1 MNTSIQGAH
10 HKGTLFKNQAKLAA
24 FFAPLSTVSRR
35 LDAEVISEGF
45 SSGHF
50 DIIDLGS
57 VFSAAFNIGE
67 GIMAIVRF
75 AASLMVGL
83 AIMLGMPLQAQ
94 QSNPENEYFWPG
106 ADYDPAVPT
115 VKDVLG
121 YSSGE
126 KITTHADMLRY
137 MRALADTAPDKM
149 RIMPYGQSWEGREL
163 IYIAIS
169 SANNISRLDDVKAGM
184 QALGDP
190 RTTSDNEAAQLIN
203 DLPASTWLA
212 YSVHGNEISSTDAA
226 MMTAYHLL
234 ASRADERV
242 AAILNNSI
250 AFINPLQNP
259 DGRDR
264 FIHRFRT
271 AKGREADS
279 DPASAE
285 HNEPWP
291 SGRTNHYLFDMNRD
305 WIVLTQPEIQGQ
317 VKALQEWYPLVFVD
331 LHEMGGNS
339 TYYFAPEAVPYNP
352 HLSSG
357 QRDSLF
363 LFGRTNAKW
372 FDKFGFDY
380 FTRDVYDAFY
390 PGYGASW
397 PAYYGAVSM
406 TYEQASSR
414 GLVYRRYDGTE
425 LPYAQTVRQ
434 HFITSMGTLETTA
447 TNRQALLQNFF
458 DYQKSAIA
466 EGRADRENRSFIFPA
481 TRDKAA
487 NQKLAS
493 LLVEQG
499 IEVKQA
505 NADFRACNVNYGA
518 GAYFVDAAQPR
529 KRMIRTL
536 LDPQV
541 DMETDFVAEQ
551 ERRRAKNLDHDI
563 YDVTAWSLPIMFNV
577 DMNVCGRAVDVASTD
592 VTPDR
597 IGAGSLNTTDATV
610 AYLVPW
616 GDMAAGR
623 FLASALREGL
633 DVKII
638 DEGFSLGGRS
648 YSAGTLIIDV
658 ARNDDSLGSVVES
671 LVRRTGAEVVGID
684 NSWVDAGMDLGS
696 RAVNRLPAPKVAM
709 LWDEPT
715 SQYAAGN
722 TRFMIEHQIGYPVT
736 VVRTADFR
744 RLRLNR
750 YQVLIM
756 PSSFGSY
763 SRALGESGAKK
774 LDAWVRDGGVLIGT
788 GTALRYLADD
798 KVDLLS
804 IRRENQ
810 VKEDVA
816 EDKSEGNTVDGTLFT
831 SEEEMRN
838 AIEPANERPDSVP
851 GAFAS
856 ASVDADHW
864 LASGVHSD
872 LNVLVR
878 GSDIYTPTKLNSGT
892 NVAWFKSADDLLK
905 SGLLWEENRKQLAF
919 KPFVV
924 VENRGNGMVIGF
936 TQDPTVRAYLDG
948 LNLIFTNAIFH
959 GAAQARPLR

>member
-1 MNTSIQGAH
+1 MFIFRIFTA
-10 HKGTLFKNQAKLAA
+10 AAAAA
-24 FFAPLSTVSRR
+24 FL
-35 LDAEVISEGF
+35 L
-45 SSGHF
+45 
-50 DIIDLGS
+50 LGS
-57 VFSAAFNIGE
+57 AVS
-67 GIMAIVRF
+67 
-75 AASLMVGL
+75 
-83 AIMLGMPLQAQ
+83 AQ
-94 QSNPENEYFWPG
+94 QGNPENEYFWPG
-106 ADYDPAVPT
+106 ANYDPAIPT

-126 KITTHADMLRY
+126 RITTHSDMLRY
-137 MRALADTAPDKM
+137 MNALMEASPAKM
-149 RIMPYGQSWEGREL
+149 RMMQYGQSWEGRDL
-163 IYIAIS
+163 VYFAIS
-169 SANNISRLDDVKAGM
+169 SEDNIASLETFKAGM
-184 QALGDP
+184 QALSDP
-190 RTTSDNEAAQLIN
+190 RVTSDAEATRLIN
-203 DLPASTWLA
+203 DMPASTWLA
-212 YSVHGNEISSTDAA
+212 YSIHGNEISSTDAA

-234 ASRADERV
+234 AARGDDRV
-242 AAILNNSI
+242 PDILSNSVV
-250 AFINPLQNP
+250 FLNPLQNP

-271 AKGREADS
+271 AKGLVADS

-305 WIVLTQPEIQGQ
+305 YIVLTQPETQGH

-339 TYYFAPEAVPYNP
+339 TYYFAPEAIPFNP
-352 HLSSG
+352 HLAKN

-363 LFGRTNAKW
+363 LFGKTNAKW

-397 PAYYGAVSM
+397 PAYYGAISM

-425 LPYAQTVRQ
+425 LPFAQTVRQ
-434 HFITSMGTLETTA
+434 HFITSMGTAETTA

-458 DYQKSAIA
+458 DYQKTAIA
-466 EGRADRENRSFIFPA
+466 EGRADRENRSYIFPA

-487 NQKLAS
+487 NRKLAS
-493 LLVEQG
+493 LLAEQG
-499 IEVKQA
+499 IEVGQA
-505 NADFRACNVNYGA
+505 TADFRACGTEYGA
-518 GAYFVDAAQPR
+518 GAFVVDAAQPR

-541 DMETDFVAEQ
+541 DMEADFVAEQ
-551 ERRRAKNLDHDI
+551 ERRRAKNIDHDI
-563 YDVTAWSLPIMFNV
+563 YDVTAWSLPVMFNV
-577 DMNVCGRAVDVASTD
+577 DMNICGRAVDVASNP
-592 VTPDR
+592 VEQDR
-597 IGAGSLNTTDATV
+597 IGSGSINTSAASV

-623 FLASALREGL
+623 FLSSALQNDL

-638 DEGFSLGGRS
+638 DEDFTLGGRS
-648 YSAGTLIIDV
+648 YSAGTLILDV
-658 ARNDDSLGSVVES
+658 SRNPENVGDTVASLS
-671 LVRRTGAEVVGID
+671 RATGAEVVGID
-684 NSWVDAGMDLGS
+684 DSWVDAGMDLGS

-722 TRFMIEHQIGYPVT
+722 TRFVIEQQIGYPVT
-736 VVRTADFR
+736 VVRTPDFG
-744 RLRLNR
+744 RLRLDR

-763 SRALGESGAKK
+763 ARTLGDSGAKK

-798 KVDLLS
+798 KVNLLS

-810 VKEDVA
+810 VKENVSDDEA
-816 EDKSEGNTVDGTLFT
+816 KGNTVDGTLFT
-831 SEEEMRN
+831 SLEDMKN

-856 ASVDADHW
+856 ASVDKDHW
-864 LASGVHSD
+864 LASGVSED
-872 LNVLVR
+872 LNVLIR
-878 GSDIYTPTKLNSGT
+878 GSDIYTPSKLNTGT
-892 NVAWFKSADDLLK
+892 NVAWFKGADELVA

-924 VENRGNGMVIGF
+924 VEDRGNGMVIGF

>member
-1 MNTSIQGAH
+1 
-10 HKGTLFKNQAKLAA
+10 
-24 FFAPLSTVSRR
+24 
-35 LDAEVISEGF
+35 
-45 SSGHF
+45 
-50 DIIDLGS
+50 
-57 VFSAAFNIGE
+57 
-67 GIMAIVRF
+67 MAIVRF
-75 AASLMVGL
+75 AASLLLGL
-83 AIMLGMPLQAQ
+83 ALLLGMPVQAQ

-106 ADYDPAVPT
+106 ANYDPAVPT
-115 VKDVLG
+115 VKDILG

-137 MRALADTAPDKM
+137 LRALENTAPDKM
-149 RIMPYGQSWEGREL
+149 RIMPYGQTWEGREL

-169 SANNISRLDDVKAGM
+169 SAGNINRLDEVKSGM
-184 QALGDP
+184 HALGDP
-190 RTTSDNEAAQLIN
+190 RETSDTEAAQLIN

-234 ASRADERV
+234 ASRADDRV
-242 AAILNNSI
+242 PSILDNSI
-250 AFINPLQNP
+250 VFINPLQNP

-271 AKGREADS
+271 ANGLEADS

-305 WIVLTQPEIQGQ
+305 WIVLTQPETQGHS
-317 VKALQEWYPLVFVD
+317 KALQEWYPLVFVD

-339 TYYFAPEAVPYNP
+339 TYYFAPEAIPYNP
-352 HLSSG
+352 HLAQS

-363 LFGRTNAKW
+363 LFGKTNAKW

-397 PAYYGAVSM
+397 PAYYGAVAM

-447 TNRQALLQNFF
+447 TNREALLQNFF

-466 EGRADRENRSFIFPA
+466 EGRADRENRSYIFPA
-481 TRDKAA
+481 SRDSAA
-487 NQKLAS
+487 NRKLVS
-493 LLVEQG
+493 LLAEQG
-499 IEVKQA
+499 IEVNEA
-505 NADFRACNVNYGA
+505 TEDFRACNVNYNA
-518 GAYFVDAAQPR
+518 GAFFVDAAQPR

-541 DMETDFVAEQ
+541 DMEAEFVAEQ
-551 ERRRAKNLDHDI
+551 ERKRAKNIGHDI
-563 YDVTAWSLPIMFNV
+563 YDVTAWALPVMFNV
-577 DMNVCGRAVDVASTD
+577 DMNICGRAVDAAANRV
-592 VTPDR
+592 VPDR
-597 IGAGSLNTTDATV
+597 IGEGSLNTTTASV

-623 FLASALREGL
+623 FLASALRAGL

-638 DEGFSLGGRS
+638 DEGFTLGGRA
-648 YSAGTLIIDV
+648 YSAGTLILDA
-658 ARNDDSLGSVVES
+658 ARNPDDLGAQVAE
-671 LVRRTGAEVVGID
+671 LVQATGAEAIGID
-684 NSWVDAGMDLGS
+684 DSWVDAGMDLGS
-696 RAVNRLPAPKVAM
+696 RAVNRLPAPKVAI

-722 TRFMIEHQIGYPVT
+722 TRFMIERQIGYPVT
-736 VVRTADFR
+736 AVRTADFG
-744 RLRLNR
+744 RLRLDR
-750 YQVLIM
+750 YQVLII

-763 SRALGESGAKK
+763 GRALGERGAKK

-788 GTALRYLADD
+788 GSALRYLADD
-798 KVDLLS
+798 EVNLLS

-810 VKEDVA
+810 VKEDVS

-831 SEEEMRN
+831 TEAEMR
-838 AIEPANERPDSVP
+838 AALEPANERPDSVP
-851 GAFAS
+851 GAFAA
-856 ASVDADHW
+856 ASVDKGHW
-864 LASGVHSD
+864 LASGVSD
-872 LNVLVR
+872 ELNVLIR
-878 GSDIYTPTKLNSGT
+878 GGDIYTPSKLNSGT
-892 NVAWFKSADDLLK
+892 NVAWFKGADELLA
-905 SGLLWEENRKQLAF
+905 SGHLWEENRKQLAF

-924 VENRGNGMVIGF
+924 VENRGSGMVIGF

>member
-1 MNTSIQGAH
+1 
-10 HKGTLFKNQAKLAA
+10 
-24 FFAPLSTVSRR
+24 
-35 LDAEVISEGF
+35 
-45 SSGHF
+45 
-50 DIIDLGS
+50 
-57 VFSAAFNIGE
+57 
-67 GIMAIVRF
+67 MAIVRF
-75 AASLMVGL
+75 IAAIL
-83 AIMLGMPLQAQ
+83 AGTIIMFASAVSAQ
-94 QSNPENEYFWPG
+94 QGNPENDYYWPG
-106 ADYDPAVPT
+106 ANYDPAVPT

-126 KITTHADMLRY
+126 KITTHADMMRY
-137 MRALADTAPDKM
+137 LQALAEFAPNQV
-149 RIMPYGQSWEGREL
+149 RTWSYGQSWEGRDL
-163 IYIAIS
+163 IYMALSSEANIA
-169 SANNISRLDDVKAGM
+169 RLDEFKAGM
-184 QALGDP
+184 QALSDP
-190 RTTSDNEAAQLIN
+190 RQTSDAEAARLIESM
-203 DLPASTWLA
+203 PASTWLA

-226 MMTAYHLL
+226 MMTTYHLL
-234 ASRADERV
+234 AARNDDRV
-242 AAILNNSI
+242 PSILENSVV
-250 AFINPLQNP
+250 FINPLQNP

-271 AKGREADS
+271 AKGLEADS

-305 WIVLTQPEIQGQ
+305 WIVLTQPGTQGH

-352 HLSSG
+352 HLSNG

-397 PAYYGAVSM
+397 PAYYGAISM
-406 TYEQASSR
+406 TYEQASAR

-425 LPYAQTVRQ
+425 LPFAQTVRQ

-458 DYQKSAIA
+458 DYQKTAIE

-487 NQKLAS
+487 NQKLMS

-499 IEVKQA
+499 IEVQQA
-505 NADFRACNVNYGA
+505 TGNFRACNVNYGA

-536 LDPQV
+536 LDPHV
-541 DMETDFVAEQ
+541 DMEAEFVAEQ
-551 ERRRAKNLDHDI
+551 ERLRQKNISHNI

-577 DMNVCGRAVDVASTD
+577 DMNICGRAVDTASTR
-592 VTPDR
+592 VEPGR
-597 IGAGSLNTTDATV
+597 IGAGNLNTTTANV

-623 FLASALREGL
+623 FLAAALREGL
-633 DVKII
+633 DLKII
-638 DEGFSLGGRS
+638 DEGFTLGGRT

-658 ARNDDSLGSVVES
+658 ARNPDNLGATIEG
-671 LVRRTGAEVVGID
+671 LVRRTGAEVVGVD
-684 NSWVDAGMDLGS
+684 GSWVDAGMDLGS
-696 RAVNRLPAPKVAM
+696 RATNRVIAPKIAM

-736 VVRTADFR
+736 VVRTGDFN
-744 RLRLNR
+744 RLRLDR
-750 YQVLIM
+750 YQVFIL

-763 SRALGESGAKK
+763 SSALGESGAKK
-774 LDAWVRDGGVLIGT
+774 LDAWVRNGGVLIGT
-788 GTALRYLADD
+788 GSALRYLADE
-798 KVDLLS
+798 KVNLLS

-810 VKEDVA
+810 VKEDVSDAKA
-816 EDKSEGNTVDGTLFT
+816 ESSVVDGTLYT
-831 SEEEMRN
+831 SEEQMRN
-838 AIEPANERPDSVP
+838 ALEPAKERPDSVP
-851 GAFAS
+851 GAFAI
-856 ASVDADHW
+856 AGVDKDHW
-864 LASGVHSD
+864 LASGVAEN

-878 GSDIYTPTKLNSGT
+878 GSDIYTPSKLNDGT
-892 NVAWFKSADDLLK
+892 NVAWFKGPNELHA
-905 SGLLWEENRKQLAF
+905 SGLLWEENRKQLAY

-924 VENRGNGMVIGF
+924 VEDRGYGMVIGF
-936 TQDPTVRAYLDG
+936 TQDPAVRAYLDG

-959 GAAQARPLR
+959 GAAQARPVR

>member
-1 MNTSIQGAH
+1 
-10 HKGTLFKNQAKLAA
+10 
-24 FFAPLSTVSRR
+24 
-35 LDAEVISEGF
+35 
-45 SSGHF
+45 
-50 DIIDLGS
+50 
-57 VFSAAFNIGE
+57 
-67 GIMAIVRF
+67 MAIVRL
-75 AASLMVGL
+75 AAAIL
-83 AIMLGMPLQAQ
+83 AGAIFMLTGAVSAQ
-94 QSNPENEYFWPG
+94 QSNPENDYYWPG
-106 ADYDPAVPT
+106 ANYDPAVPT

-121 YSSGE
+121 YSTGE
-126 KITTHADMLRY
+126 KITTHADMMRY
-137 MRALADTAPDKM
+137 LQALADFAPNKV
-149 RIMPYGQSWEGREL
+149 RTWSYGQSWEGRDL
-163 IYIAIS
+163 IYMALSSEENIAQ
-169 SANNISRLDDVKAGM
+169 LDDFKAGM
-184 QALGDP
+184 QALSDP
-190 RTTSDNEAAQLIN
+190 RVTSNAEAERLIN
-203 DLPASTWLA
+203 ELPASTWLA

-234 ASRADERV
+234 AARNDERV
-242 AAILNNSI
+242 PSILENSVV
-250 AFINPLQNP
+250 FINPLQNP

-271 AKGREADS
+271 AKGLEADS

-305 WIVLTQPEIQGQ
+305 WIVLTQPGTQGH

-372 FDKFGFDY
+372 FDRFGFNY
-380 FTRDVYDAFY
+380 FTRDIFDAFY

-414 GLVYRRYDGTE
+414 GLVYRRYDGTD

-434 HFITSMGTLETTA
+434 HFITSMATLETTA

-458 DYQKSAIA
+458 DYQKSAIE

-487 NQKLAS
+487 NQKLMS

-499 IEVKQA
+499 IEVQQA
-505 NADFRACNVNYGA
+505 TGNFRACNVNYGA
-518 GAYFVDAAQPR
+518 GTYFVDAAQPR

-536 LDPQV
+536 LDPHV
-541 DMETDFVAEQ
+541 DMEAEFVAEQ
-551 ERRRAKNLDHDI
+551 ERLRHKNISHNI

-577 DMNVCGRAVDVASTD
+577 DMNICGRAVDTPSTQ
-592 VTPDR
+592 VETGR
-597 IGAGSLNTTDATV
+597 IGAGSLNTAAANV

-623 FLASALREGL
+623 FLAAALREDL
-633 DVKII
+633 NVKII
-638 DEGFSLGGRS
+638 DEDFTLGGRT
-648 YSAGTLIIDV
+648 YSAGTLIMDV
-658 ARNDDSLGSVVES
+658 ARNPENLGTIIEG
-671 LVRRTGAEVVGID
+671 LVRRTGAEVVGVD
-684 NSWVDAGMDLGS
+684 DSWVDAGMDLGS
-696 RAVNRLPAPKVAM
+696 RATNRVIAPKIAM

-736 VVRTADFR
+736 VVRTGDFS
-744 RLRLNR
+744 RLRLDR
-750 YQVLIM
+750 YQVMII

-763 SRALGESGAKK
+763 SRSLGESGARK
-774 LDAWVRDGGVLIGT
+774 LDEWVRNGGVLIGT
-788 GTALRYLADD
+788 GTALRYLTDE
-798 KVDLLS
+798 KVGLLS
-804 IRRENQ
+804 IHRENQ
-810 VKEDVA
+810 VKENV
-816 EDKSEGNTVDGTLFT
+816 SETKASGSVVDGTLYT
-831 SEEEMRN
+831 SEEQMRN

-851 GAFAS
+851 GAFAI
-856 ASVDADHW
+856 ATVDKDHW
-864 LASGVHSD
+864 LASGVAD
-872 LNVLVR
+872 NLNVLIR
-878 GSDIYTPTKLNSGT
+878 GSDIYTPSKLNSGT
-892 NVAWFKSADDLLK
+892 NVAWFKGADELHA

-924 VENRGNGMVIGF
+924 VEDRGYGMVIGF
-936 TQDPTVRAYLDG
+936 TQDPAVRAYLDG

-959 GAAQARPLR
+959 GAAQARPVR

>member
-1 MNTSIQGAH
+1 MPFVRQ
-10 HKGTLFKNQAKLAA
+10 LAA
-24 FFAPLSTVSRR
+24 MIASAVL
-35 LDAEVISEGF
+35 LI
-45 SSGHF
+45 
-50 DIIDLGS
+50 GS
-57 VFSAAFNIGE
+57 V
-67 GIMAIVRF
+67 VT
-75 AASLMVGL
+75 
-83 AIMLGMPLQAQ
+83 AQ
-94 QSNPENEYFWPG
+94 DGNPENDYYWPG
-106 ADYDPAVPT
+106 ANYDPSVPT

-121 YSSGE
+121 YSLGE
-126 KITTHADMLRY
+126 KITTHADMMVY
-137 MRALADTAPDKM
+137 FEALADAAPNNIRSWK
-149 RIMPYGQSWEGREL
+149 YGQSWEGRDL
-163 IYIAIS
+163 IYLAVSSEANIA
-169 SANNISRLDDVKAGM
+169 RLDEFKSGM
-184 QALGDP
+184 QALSDP
-190 RTTSDNEAAQLIN
+190 RVTSDSEAARLIS
-203 DLPASTWLA
+203 DMPSSTWLA
-212 YSVHGNEISSTDAA
+212 YSVHGNELSSTDAA
-226 MMTAYHLL
+226 MMTVYHLL
-234 ASRADERV
+234 AARGDDRV
-242 AAILNNSI
+242 PTIMENSVV
-250 AFINPLQNP
+250 FINPLQNP

-271 AKGREADS
+271 AKGLKADS

-305 WIVLTQPEIQGQ
+305 WIVLTQPGTQGH

-352 HLSSG
+352 HLSNG
-357 QRDSLF
+357 QRDALF

-447 TNRQALLQNFF
+447 TNRQALLQNFY
-458 DYQKSAIA
+458 DYQKSAIE

-487 NQKLAS
+487 NQKLVS

-505 NADFRACNVNYGA
+505 SADFRACNVNYNA

-536 LDPQV
+536 LDQQV
-541 DMETDFVAEQ
+541 DMEEDFVAEQ

-563 YDVTAWSLPIMFNV
+563 YDVTAWSLPVMFNV
-577 DMNVCGRAVDVASTD
+577 DMNICGRAVDVAANN
-592 VTPDR
+592 VAPDR
-597 IGAGSLNTTDATV
+597 IGSGSLNTSEATV

-623 FLASALREGL
+623 FLAAALRENL

-638 DEGFSLGGRS
+638 DEDFTLGGRT
-648 YSAGTLIIDV
+648 YSAGTVIIDV
-658 ARNDDSLGSVVES
+658 ARNGDNLVDTIEG

-684 NSWVDAGMDLGS
+684 NSWVDSGMDLGS
-696 RAVNRLPAPKVAM
+696 RAVNRLPAPKIAM

-736 VVRTADFR
+736 VVRTADFN

-763 SRALGESGAKK
+763 GRVLGEHGAKK
-774 LDAWVRDGGVLIGT
+774 LDTWVRDGGVLIGT
-788 GTALRYLADD
+788 GTALRYLASDD
-798 KVDLLS
+798 VDLLS

-810 VKEDVA
+810 VKTDITPA
-816 EDKSEGNTVDGTLFT
+816 PEGNTVDGKLFT
-831 SEEEMRN
+831 SEEEMRT
-838 AIEPANERPDSVP
+838 AIEPENERPDSVP
-851 GAFAS
+851 GAFAY

-872 LNVLVR
+872 LNVLIR
-878 GSDIYTPTKLNSGT
+878 GSDIYTPTKLNTGT
-892 NVAWFKSADDLLK
+892 NVAWFKGADELLA
-905 SGLLWEENRKQLAF
+905 SGLLWEENR
-919 KPFVV
+919 
-924 VENRGNGMVIGF
+924 
-936 TQDPTVRAYLDG
+936 
-948 LNLIFTNAIFH
+948 
-959 GAAQARPLR
+959 

>member
-1 MNTSIQGAH
+1 MAFVRQIT
-10 HKGTLFKNQAKLAA
+10 A
-24 FFAPLSTVSRR
+24 FFA
-35 LDAEVISEGF
+35 GF
-45 SSGHF
+45 
-50 DIIDLGS
+50 
-57 VFSAAFNIGE
+57 VFLMGAA
-67 GIMAIVRF
+67 V
-75 AASLMVGL
+75 AAQDG
-83 AIMLGMPLQAQ
+83 
-94 QSNPENEYFWPG
+94 NPENDYYWPG
-106 ADYDPAVPT
+106 ANYDPSVPT

-121 YSSGE
+121 YSLGE
-126 KITTHADMLRY
+126 KITTHADMVTY
-137 MRALADTAPDKM
+137 FEALQAAAPNNIRSWK
-149 RIMPYGQSWEGREL
+149 YGQSWEGRDL
-163 IYIAIS
+163 IYLALSSEENIAK
-169 SANNISRLDDVKAGM
+169 LDDFKAGM
-184 QALGDP
+184 QALSDP
-190 RTTSDNEAAQLIN
+190 RVTSDAEAERLIS
-203 DLPASTWLA
+203 DMPSSTWLA

-234 ASRADERV
+234 AARNDDRV
-242 AAILNNSI
+242 PSILENSI
-250 AFINPLQNP
+250 VFINPLQNP

-271 AKGREADS
+271 AKGVKADS

-305 WIVLTQPEIQGQ
+305 WIVLTQPGTQGH

-339 TYYFAPEAVPYNP
+339 SYYFAPEAVPYNP

-357 QRDSLF
+357 QRDALF

-447 TNRQALLQNFF
+447 TNRQALLQNFY
-458 DYQKSAIA
+458 DYQKTAIA

-487 NQKLAS
+487 NQKLVS

-505 NADFRACNVNYGA
+505 SADFRACNVNYGA
-518 GAYFVDAAQPR
+518 GSYFVDAAQPR

-541 DMETDFVAEQ
+541 DMEEDFVAEQ

-563 YDVTAWSLPIMFNV
+563 YDVTAWSLPVMFNV
-577 DMNVCGRAVDVASTD
+577 DMNICGRAVDVASSD
-592 VTPDR
+592 VAPDR
-597 IGAGSLNTTDATV
+597 IGTGTLNTTDATV

-623 FLASALREGL
+623 FLAAALREGL

-638 DEGFSLGGRS
+638 DEDFSLGGRA
-648 YSAGTLIIDV
+648 YSAGTVIIDV
-658 ARNDDSLGSVVES
+658 ARNDDNLSATIEG

-684 NSWVDAGMDLGS
+684 NSWVDSGMDLGS

-736 VVRTADFR
+736 VVRTADFN
-744 RLRLNR
+744 RLRLSR

-763 SRALGESGAKK
+763 GRALGSRGAEK

-788 GTALRYLADD
+788 GTALRYLASED
-798 KVDLLS
+798 VNLLS

-810 VKEDVA
+810 VKEDVKA
-816 EDKSEGNTVDGTLFT
+816 APEGNTVDGTLFT
-831 SEEEMRN
+831 SEEQMRN

-856 ASVDADHW
+856 ASVDSDHW

-878 GSDIYTPTKLNSGT
+878 GSDIYTPSKLNTGT
-892 NVAWFKSADDLLK
+892 NVAWFKGPDEVLA

-924 VENRGNGMVIGF
+924 VEDRGAGMVIGF
-936 TQDPTVRAYLDG
+936 TQDPAVRAYLDG

>member
-1 MNTSIQGAH
+1 
-10 HKGTLFKNQAKLAA
+10 
-24 FFAPLSTVSRR
+24 
-35 LDAEVISEGF
+35 
-45 SSGHF
+45 
-50 DIIDLGS
+50 
-57 VFSAAFNIGE
+57 
-67 GIMAIVRF
+67 MAIIRF
-75 AASLMVGL
+75 AAVLL
-83 AIMLGMPLQAQ
+83 AGFMTLVTAPAHAQ
-94 QSNPENEYFWPG
+94 QGNPENDYYWPG
-106 ADYDPAVPT
+106 ANYDPSVPT

-121 YSSGE
+121 YSSGQQ
-126 KITTHADMLRY
+126 ITTHSDMIRY
-137 MRALADTAPDKM
+137 MQALADAAPDKM
-149 RIMPYGQSWEGREL
+149 RIMEYGQTWEGRDL

-169 SANNISRLDDVKAGM
+169 NADNIANLDSFKDGM
-184 QALGDP
+184 QALSDP
-190 RTTSDNEAAQLIN
+190 RITSDTDAAQLI
-203 DLPASTWLA
+203 DDMPASTWLA

-234 ASRADERV
+234 AARNDDRV
-242 AAILNNSI
+242 PSILENSVV
-250 AFINPLQNP
+250 FLNPLQNP

-271 AKGREADS
+271 AKGLEADS

-305 WIVLTQPEIQGQ
+305 WIVLTQPETQGHS
-317 VKALQEWYPLVFVD
+317 KALQEWYPLVFVD

-339 TYYFAPEAVPYNP
+339 TYYFAPEAIPFNP
-352 HLSSG
+352 HLAKN

-397 PAYYGAVSM
+397 PAYYGAIAM

-425 LPYAQTVRQ
+425 LPFAQTVRQ

-447 TNRQALLQNFF
+447 TNRRALLENFF
-458 DYQKSAIA
+458 EYQKTAIA
-466 EGRADRENRSFIFPA
+466 EGRADRENRSYIFPA

-487 NQKLAS
+487 NRKLVS
-493 LLVEQG
+493 LLAEQG
-499 IEVKQA
+499 VEVKQA
-505 NADFRACNVNYGA
+505 NSDFRACNVNYDA
-518 GAYFVDAAQPR
+518 GAFFIDAAQPR

-541 DMETDFVAEQ
+541 DMEADFVTEQ
-551 ERRRAKNLDHDI
+551 ERRRAKNIDHDI
-563 YDVTAWSLPIMFNV
+563 YDVTAWSLPVMFNV
-577 DMNVCGRAVDVASTD
+577 DMNICGRAVDVGAAD
-592 VTPDR
+592 VAPDR
-597 IGAGSLNTTDATV
+597 IGSGSVTNANASV
-610 AYLVPW
+610 SYLVPW

-623 FLASALREGL
+623 FLAAGLREGL
-633 DVKII
+633 DVKVI
-638 DEGFSLGGRS
+638 DEGFTLGGRD
-648 YSAGTLIIDV
+648 YPAGTLIIDV
-658 ARNDDSLGSVVES
+658 ARNQDTLSTTVADLA
-671 LVRRTGAEVVGID
+671 RDTGAEVVGID
-684 NSWVDAGMDLGS
+684 DSWVDAGMDLGS
-696 RAVNRLPAPKVAM
+696 RAANRLPAPKVAM

-722 TRFMIEHQIGYPVT
+722 TRFMIERQIGYPVT
-736 VVRTADFR
+736 AVRTADLG
-744 RLRLNR
+744 RLRLDR

-763 SRALGESGAKK
+763 ARALGDRGAKK

-810 VKEDVA
+810 VKEDVS

-831 SEEEMRN
+831 SEEEMRA

-851 GAFAS
+851 GAFAV
-856 ASVDADHW
+856 ASIDSDHW
-864 LASGVHSD
+864 LASGVSND
-872 LNVLVR
+872 LNVLIR
-878 GSDIYTPTKLNSGT
+878 GSDIYTPTKLNTGT
-892 NVAWFKSADDLLK
+892 NVAWFKGPDEVLA
-905 SGLLWEENRKQLAF
+905 SGYLWEENRKQLAF

-924 VENRGNGMVIGF
+924 VEDRGNGMVIGF
-936 TQDPTVRAYLDG
+936 TQDPNVRAYLDG

-959 GAAQARPLR
+959 GAAQARPMR

>member
-1 MNTSIQGAH
+1 MPFVRQMAAMIAGLVLLV
-10 HKGTLFKNQAKLAA
+10 GTA
-24 FFAPLSTVSRR
+24 TT
-35 LDAEVISEGF
+35 
-45 SSGHF
+45 
-50 DIIDLGS
+50 
-57 VFSAAFNIGE
+57 
-67 GIMAIVRF
+67 
-75 AASLMVGL
+75 
-83 AIMLGMPLQAQ
+83 AQ
-94 QSNPENEYFWPG
+94 DGNPENDYYWPG
-106 ADYDPAVPT
+106 ANYDPSVPT

-121 YSSGE
+121 YSLGE
-126 KITTHADMLRY
+126 KITTHADMVTY
-137 MRALADTAPDKM
+137 FEALAAAAPNNIRSWK
-149 RIMPYGQSWEGREL
+149 YGQSWEGRDL
-163 IYIAIS
+163 IYLAVSSEANIA
-169 SANNISRLDDVKAGM
+169 RLDDFKSGM
-184 QALGDP
+184 QALSDP
-190 RTTSDNEAAQLIN
+190 RTTSDSEAARLIS
-203 DLPASTWLA
+203 DMPASTWLA

-234 ASRADERV
+234 AARNDDRV
-242 AAILNNSI
+242 PSIMENSVV
-250 AFINPLQNP
+250 FINPLQNP

-264 FIHRFRT
+264 FISRFRT
-271 AKGREADS
+271 AKGLEADS

-305 WIVLTQPEIQGQ
+305 WIVLTQPGTQGH

-357 QRDSLF
+357 QRDALF

-447 TNRQALLQNFF
+447 TNRQALLQNFY
-458 DYQKSAIA
+458 DYQKTAIE
-466 EGRADRENRSFIFPA
+466 EGLADRENRSFIFPA

-487 NQKLAS
+487 NQKLVS

-499 IEVKQA
+499 IEVRQA

-541 DMETDFVAEQ
+541 DMEEAFVAEQ
-551 ERRRAKNLDHDI
+551 ERRREKNLDHDI

-577 DMNVCGRAVDVASTD
+577 DMNICGRAVDVAAND
-592 VTPDR
+592 VAPDR
-597 IGAGSLNTTDATV
+597 IGSGSLNTSEATV

-623 FLASALREGL
+623 FLAAALRDGL

-638 DEGFSLGGRS
+638 DEGFTLGGRT

-658 ARNDDSLGSVVES
+658 ARNGDDLGSVIEG
-671 LVRRTGAEVVGID
+671 LVRRTGAEVVGVD
-684 NSWVDAGMDLGS
+684 NSWVDSGMDLGS

-736 VVRTADFR
+736 VVRTADFN

-763 SRALGESGAKK
+763 GRALGDRGAKK

-788 GTALRYLADD
+788 GTALRYLASED
-798 KVDLLS
+798 VDLLS

-810 VKEDVA
+810 VKTDVTDA
-816 EDKSEGNTVDGTLFT
+816 PEGNVVDGTLFT
-831 SEEEMRN
+831 SEEEMRS
-838 AIEPANERPDSVP
+838 AIEPKNERPDSVP
-851 GAFAS
+851 GAFAY

-878 GSDIYTPTKLNSGT
+878 GSDIYTPTKLNTGT
-892 NVAWFKSADDLLK
+892 NVAWFKGADELLA

-924 VENRGNGMVIGF
+924 VEDRGAGMVIGF
-936 TQDPTVRAYLDG
+936 TQDPAVRAYLDG

>member
-1 MNTSIQGAH
+1 MP
-10 HKGTLFKNQAKLAA
+10 FVRRLAA
-24 FFAPLSTVSRR
+24 MIAGFVLMMGAVVS
-35 LDAEVISEGF
+35 
-45 SSGHF
+45 
-50 DIIDLGS
+50 
-57 VFSAAFNIGE
+57 
-67 GIMAIVRF
+67 
-75 AASLMVGL
+75 
-83 AIMLGMPLQAQ
+83 AQ
-94 QSNPENEYFWPG
+94 DGNPENDYYWPG
-106 ADYDPAVPT
+106 ANYDPSIPT

-121 YSSGE
+121 YSLGE
-126 KITTHADMLRY
+126 KITTHADMVTY
-137 MRALADTAPDKM
+137 FEALSKAAPNHVRSWK
-149 RIMPYGQSWEGREL
+149 YGQSWEGRDL
-163 IYIAIS
+163 IYLALSSEANIAK
-169 SANNISRLDDVKAGM
+169 LDEFKSGM
-184 QALGDP
+184 QALSDP
-190 RTTSDNEAAQLIN
+190 RVTSEDEAARLIS
-203 DLPASTWLA
+203 DMPSSTWLA

-234 ASRADERV
+234 AARNDERV
-242 AAILNNSI
+242 PTILENSI
-250 AFINPLQNP
+250 VFINPLQNP

-271 AKGREADS
+271 AKGLKADS

-305 WIVLTQPEIQGQ
+305 WIVLTQPGTQGH

-357 QRDSLF
+357 QRDALF

-434 HFITSMGTLETTA
+434 HFITSMGTIETTA
-447 TNRQALLQNFF
+447 TNRQALLQNFY
-458 DYQKSAIA
+458 DYQKTAIE
-466 EGRADRENRSFIFPA
+466 EGRTDRENRSFIFPA

-487 NQKLAS
+487 NQKLVS

-505 NADFRACNVNYGA
+505 SSDFRACNVNYGA

-541 DMETDFVAEQ
+541 DMEADFVAEQ

-563 YDVTAWSLPIMFNV
+563 YDVTAWSLPVMFNV
-577 DMNVCGRAVDVASTD
+577 DMNICGRAVDVTASN
-592 VTPDR
+592 VAPDR
-597 IGAGSLNTTDATV
+597 IGAGSLNTTEATV

-623 FLASALREGL
+623 FLAAALREDL

-638 DEGFSLGGRS
+638 DEGFTLGGRS

-658 ARNDDSLGSVVES
+658 ARNDENLGAMIEG
-671 LVRRTGAEVVGID
+671 LVRRTGAEVVGVD
-684 NSWVDAGMDLGS
+684 NSWVDSGMDLGS
-696 RAVNRLPAPKVAM
+696 RAVNRLPAPKIAM

-736 VVRTADFR
+736 VVRTADFN

-763 SRALGESGAKK
+763 GRALGDRGAKK

-788 GTALRYLADD
+788 GTALRYLASED
-798 KVDLLS
+798 VDLLS

-810 VKEDVA
+810 VKEDTTDA
-816 EDKSEGNTVDGTLFT
+816 PEGNTVDGTLFT
-831 SEEEMRN
+831 SEDQMRT
-838 AIEPANERPDSVP
+838 AIEPADERPDSVP
-851 GAFAS
+851 GAFAY

-872 LNVLVR
+872 LNVLIR
-878 GSDIYTPTKLNSGT
+878 GSDIYTPTKLNTGT
-892 NVAWFKSADDLLK
+892 NVAWFKGADELLA

-924 VENRGNGMVIGF
+924 VEDRGAGMVIGF
-936 TQDPTVRAYLDG
+936 TQDPAVRAYLDG